1 MVHSLPKYR
10 RATKSIV
17 SLEKQLAERS
27 ARDLRQAA
35 TDEAAERSKM
45 PVNQKYRELARTNL
59 DQAIALACAERG
71 AIEQLALERQIAQEI
86 EEGRRN
92 DPRFMPEAYAKW
104 RRLGYTPEEVEYD
117 MSHAVR

>member
-17 SLEKQLAERS
+17 SLEKQLAERR

-35 TDEAAERSKM
+35 TDQAAERSKM
-45 PVNQKYRELARTNL
+45 PISQKYRELARTNF
-59 DQAIALACAERG
+59 DQAVALACSERG
-71 AIEQLALERQIAQEI
+71 PVEQLALERQIAQEI
-86 EEGRRN
+86 EEGRRRN
-92 DPRFMPEAYAKW
+92 PMFTPDAWAQW
-104 RRLGYTPEEVEYD
+104 RRLGYTPEEIEYD